1 MSMQRAKAQ
10 QEDFLGQVVRRR
22 FHASRRDRAAISIG
36 LHRDPDRTPG
46 RCTLFEA
53 EERRRLF
60 HSLFTLCVLSSSAVA
75 RTWTVFDLNMID
87 VMLPLD
93 ANDDEIEEAANVA
106 LPATLVRGLTSKAVA
121 AAVVLAMTCL
131 AFPNDP
137 EIDLFPG
144 LVHRAAA
151 QMERH
156 QAVSLI
162 SKKGAALLRFL
173 LAKVATAAAAH
184 VQEPIGNIKRA
195 RSTSTPFN
203 LHRTNQYSSPFH
215 PVQSYSTSSS
225 ELAPSEAPSTQA
237 SASSRRSAE
246 KSTQAALDVDLSSFL
261 GSDIFEF
268 GSSTGEAQGVDFSF
282 RCS

>member
-1 MSMQRAKAQ
+1 
-10 QEDFLGQVVRRR
+10 
-22 FHASRRDRAAISIG
+22 
-36 LHRDPDRTPG
+36 
-46 RCTLFEA
+46 
-53 EERRRLF
+53 
-60 HSLFTLCVLSSSAVA
+60 
-75 RTWTVFDLNMID
+75 
-87 VMLPLD
+87 
-93 ANDDEIEEAANVA
+93 
-106 LPATLVRGLTSKAVA
+106 
-121 AAVVLAMTCL
+121 MTCL

-156 QAVSLI
+156 QAVSRRLTSCVATLQLI

-184 VQEPIGNIKRA
+184 VQEPISNIKRA